1 MIFTTC
7 FMSARFWITIA
18 PIRRP
23 QIMSKE
29 PGPGLP
35 VARLLTL
42 GTTSHPTNWKKTWFD
57 IFAAGPLTWAGSACS
72 SSSFILCH
80 RNLLLPIWIGRPR
93 WLMTER
99 TGTRTSTWSNCL
111 YSRNALVKL
120 GCWRI
125 SDTSSNSHPR
135 TWLLSASISLPRR
148 PAELAELVQEIMK
161 GREARPQFQIFQRR
175 DRVGQLLYGRAS

>member
-7 FMSARFWITIA
+7 FMSARSSITIA

-23 QIMSKE
+23 QIMAKE

-42 GTTSHPTNWKKTWFD
+42 GTTSPPTNWKKTWFD
-57 IFAAGPLTWAGSACS
+57 IFAAGPPTWAGSACS

-93 WLMTER
+93 WHMTER

-135 TWLLSASISLPRR
+135 TWLLSASIFLPRR
-148 PAELAELVQEIMK
+148 PAELAELVQEK
-161 GREARPQFQIFQRR
+161 
-175 DRVGQLLYGRAS
+175 